1 MLISYSQH
9 SILDGAIKINDL
21 CKYVSELGMSSVALT
36 DHGAM
41 SGAIDFYKACKKY
54 KVKPL
59 IGIEAYITDNP
70 DNIPKE
76 QRQRDNYHMILIAI
90 NNTGYD

>member
-1 MLISYSQH
+1 MFISYSQH

-41 SGAIDFYKACKKY
+41 SGALDFY
-54 KVKPL
+54 
-59 IGIEAYITDNP
+59 
-70 DNIPKE
+70 
-76 QRQRDNYHMILIAI
+76 
-90 NNTGYD
+90 